1 MNADRFQ
8 AGGWKTTP
16 FRLRNEGG
24 GVSVWTK
31 SWFVS
36 ARWVGNEGEQKT
48 LRGGEDKGLSP
59 RRETNEADRRL
70 YSGEDERAV
79 RVIERMRTAARGIT
93 RVADNYV
100 PRIRVELDFLFF
112 LFPRHFHATVFPPLI
127 SIYSCTPLIRA
138 AHRAERTVKLTETNP
153 TRPPPSPPQL
163 SSKRKN
169 SYN

>member
-16 FRLRNEGG
+16 SRLRNDGG

-36 ARWVGNEGEQKT
+36 ARWVGNEREQKT

-70 YSGEDERAV
+70 YSGEDEAV

-153 TRPPPSPPQL
+153 TRPPPPPPQL